1 MCFLFII
8 PCYPIFLLL
17 QPEDL
22 ATTTSILYQYKC
34 SVDVVIDETMMESRR
49 CILLPK
55 YDVVFVLPGIIRL
68 SFFVVTAVQEE
79 MFIQFH
85 T

>member
-1 MCFLFII
+1 MCLFII
-8 PCYPIFLLL
+8 SCYPIFLLL

-22 ATTTSILYQYKC
+22 ATTTSILHQYKC
-34 SVDVVIDETMMESRR
+34 SVDAVIDETMMESRR

-55 YDVVFVLPGIIRL
+55 YDIVFVLKIRL
-68 SFFVVTAVQEE
+68 NIFVVTAVQEE
-79 MFIQFH
+79 MSIQCL